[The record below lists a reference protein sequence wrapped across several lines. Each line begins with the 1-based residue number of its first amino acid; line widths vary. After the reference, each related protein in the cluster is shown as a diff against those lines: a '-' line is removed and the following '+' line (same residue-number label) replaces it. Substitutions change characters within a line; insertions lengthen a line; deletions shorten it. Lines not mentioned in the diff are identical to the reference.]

1 VVVVVLVGVVEVE
14 VVLPSF
20 VESPIVVRAAVVE
33 CKDVWLEVD
42 EKLVEVE
49 LEWLAW

>member
-1 VVVVVLVGVVEVE
+1 MVVVVLVGVVEVE
-14 VVLPSF
+14 EVLPDF
-20 VESPIVVRAAVVE
+20 VDSLIVVHAAVVE

-49 LEWLAW
+49 PEWLAW